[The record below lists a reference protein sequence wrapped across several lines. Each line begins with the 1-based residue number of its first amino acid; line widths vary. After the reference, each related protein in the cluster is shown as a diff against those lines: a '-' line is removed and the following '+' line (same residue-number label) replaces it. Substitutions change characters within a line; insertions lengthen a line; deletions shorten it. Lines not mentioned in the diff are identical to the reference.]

1 MLQRVRHDLA
11 TEQQQQQAGT
21 EPLLFSGFFNLG
33 VDISTWLDSGATF
46 VGEMPWSVAVSFS
59 VHRIRRRKSVCP
71 HIGDT
76 DFDPFQHSVFQSVD
90 FFQPFV
96 SPYLYGF
103 LSSSASV
110 VLSFY
115 FFYVHSLF
123 FWFWSFWSPYLW
135 VWSLSLSLVLSGFLF
150 SLLLP
155 LPTLILVLCHPLLS
169 EVLKGVQD
177 HLDLPPG

>member
-11 TEQQQQQAGT
+11 TGQQQQAGT

-46 VGEMPWSVAVSFS
+46 VGEMPWSVAVSFL

-71 HIGDT
+71 HVGDT

-96 SPYLYGF
+96 YPYLYGF
-103 LSSSASV
+103 LSSPASV
-110 VLSFY
+110 LLSFY

-123 FWFWSFWSPYLW
+123 FWSWSFWSPYLW
-135 VWSLSLSLVLSGFLF
+135 VCLSLYLWSSLVSF
-150 SLLLP
+150 SP
-155 LPTLILVLCHPLLS
+155 CCCLC
-169 EVLKGVQD
+169 
-177 HLDLPPG
+177 PP